1 MYVIAGIIIGTICGC
16 ILGEGICGMALKSL
30 GAVRFKFVIN
40 IGLVIINV
48 ALASLAAMAALYM
61 GSNGIKKIE
70 AIECSRGRE

>member
-1 MYVIAGIIIGTICGC
+1 
-16 ILGEGICGMALKSL
+16 MALKSL
-30 GAVRFKFVIN
+30 GAVGFKFVIN
-40 IGLVIINV
+40 IGLVIMNV